1 MADKKISQLT
11 ALTGVNVDDA
21 NDKIAIVDT
30 SAVETKSITR
40 QELFTSVAQISVDGN
55 ITVGGLVDGRDVAAD
70 GIKLDGIE
78 VGATPDQTKAD
89 IDALGID
96 AATLGGNAASYFT
109 GYTDTAIANL
119 VDTAPSTLDTLNEL
133 AAALGD
139 DPNFATTITAQ
150 IGLKLDASA
159 YTAADVLTKLIT
171 VDGTGSGLDAD
182 TLDGIDSTGFAT
194 AAQGA
199 LADTALQSLSGESI
213 QNLSDVGSMTP
224 VDGDVLI
231 WEAASS
237 SWKSGAVAAGASGGA
252 TGGGTDQVFYQND
265 QAVTTDY
272 TIPADKNA
280 MSTGPVTINS
290 GVTLTVSSG
299 ARYVVI

>member
-40 QELFTSVAQISVDGN
+40 QELFSSVAQISVDGN

-70 GIKLDGIE
+70 GTKLDGIE
-78 VGATPDQTKAD
+78 AGATADQTKAD

-109 GYTDTAIANL
+109 DYTDTAIANL

-139 DPNFATTITAQ
+139 DPNFATTISTQ
-150 IGLKLDASA
+150 IGLKLDAA
-159 YTAADVLTKLIT
+159 DYTAADVLAKLVT

-199 LADTALQSLSGESI
+199 LADSAIQAADLATVATTGDYGDLLNTPTLGSAAYADTTDFDAAGTALALSIALG
-213 QNLSDVGSMTP
+213 
-224 VDGDVLI
+224 
-231 WEAASS
+231 
-237 SWKSGAVAAGASGGA
+237 
-252 TGGGTDQVFYQND
+252 
-265 QAVTTDY
+265 
-272 TIPADKNA
+272 
-280 MSTGPVTINS
+280 
-290 GVTLTVSSG
+290 
-299 ARYVVI
+299 